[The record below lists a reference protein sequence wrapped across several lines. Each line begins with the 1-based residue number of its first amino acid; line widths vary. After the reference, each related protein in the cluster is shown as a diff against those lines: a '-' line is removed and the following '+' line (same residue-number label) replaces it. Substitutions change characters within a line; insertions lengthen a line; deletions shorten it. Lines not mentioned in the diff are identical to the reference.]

1 LKELIALAKSKPGEI
16 LYASTG
22 VGTAPHLAA
31 ELFSVRAGVK
41 LVYVPYQGR
50 SAGGYRSAGR
60 AHRRHVLARRTKSRK
75 LRLKPAHQSLITDVS
90 GFASTV
96 ARSSNRKLRA
106 QSARSR
112 SPTPQHLTKD
122 IRAIKAAK

>member
-1 LKELIALAKSKPGEI
+1 VATDPAELQRAALLLPKMRYGPSREQLKELIALAKSKPGEI

-60 AHRRHVLARRTKSRK
+60 AHRRHVLAGRTKSRK
-75 LRLKPAHQSLITDVS
+75 LRLKP
-90 GFASTV
+90 
-96 ARSSNRKLRA
+96 R
-106 QSARSR
+106 
-112 SPTPQHLTKD
+112 
-122 IRAIKAAK
+122 IRA